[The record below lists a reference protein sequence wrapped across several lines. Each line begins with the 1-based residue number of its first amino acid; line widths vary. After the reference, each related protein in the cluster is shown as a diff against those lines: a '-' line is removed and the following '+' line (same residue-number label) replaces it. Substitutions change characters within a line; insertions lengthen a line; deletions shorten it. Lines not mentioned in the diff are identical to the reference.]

1 MKEFN
6 PSNLTAT
13 IEQINALDD
22 TQLRE
27 LHKMYP
33 TRKPYLKVS
42 YSSKN
47 QNSTGSATYGS
58 LVGLRPLKK
67 NVSVIGIVGAE
78 IAEVKLTS
86 ETLAPV
92 RSLKVETPENSEE
105 MTSEEISEAI
115 DAIAEPTFGT
125 ISETETIETDSS
137 EALEFAKAKYLEIH
151 GKDVPKNKAKDL
163 EWIQSKIS

>member
-47 QNSTGSATYGS
+47 QDSTGSATYGS

-78 IAEVKLTS
+78 IAEVKVTS

-92 RSLKVETPENSEE
+92 RSLKVETPETIEE
-105 MTSEEISEAI
+105 TPLNEGEVE
-115 DAIAEPTFGT
+115 

-151 GKDVPKNKAKDL
+151 EKEVPKNKAKDL

>member
-13 IEQINALDD
+13 IEEINALDD

-47 QNSTGSATYGS
+47 QDSTGSATYGS

-78 IAEVKLTS
+78 IAEVKVTS

-92 RSLKVETPENSEE
+92 RSLKVETPETIEE
-105 MTSEEISEAI
+105 TPLNEGEVE
-115 DAIAEPTFGT
+115 

-151 GKDVPKNKAKDL
+151 EKEVPKNKAKDL